1 MTGAGNLPVRVW
13 VADVWDTL
21 SLDAQP
27 DWTVLDLKR
36 DALEKG
42 TVRAADPGAYQVK
55 FRGALVTDESATLAS
70 LGVPAGGAFVVQPA
84 RRAPVR

>member
-1 MTGAGNLPVRVW
+1 VTGVGGLPVRVW

-36 DALEKG
+36 TALERG
-42 TVRAADPGAYQVK
+42 TARAPDPGAYQVK
-55 FRGALVTDESATLAS
+55 FRGALVTDESTTLES
-70 LGVPAGGAFVVQPA
+70 LDVPAGGTFVVLPS
-84 RRAPVR
+84 RRVPVR